1 MDFSGGIRIVT
12 SFRWRLIGIASGA
25 RRCRVHPVQCV
36 AQRSP
41 RIATHYAFFRGPR
54 ASAVSTPA
62 R

>member
-1 MDFSGGIRIVT
+1 M
-12 SFRWRLIGIASGA
+12 IGIASGA